1 MIQISR
7 NRIEK
12 IEEALAAEREKKRK
26 QFAKYIANCKAL
38 APHHATTV
46 AAIVLAGQAKIDEP
60 LSHAWARA
68 LEHYNI
74 GGNNGGQLDD
84 HIAAARQLRPK
95 IMGSER
101 ESARSADIFRT
112 APVWLLQFTGMAWD
126 ARLLQFQLPDLSQ
139 TLSWGSVGY
148 KAARRWPL
156 LPSGLLEAGDPI
168 PANDP
173 RWIGIALFCQITV
186 PIPDAKTLSQ
196 ADEENRSDDDDPILE
211 SLSLLLELENNP
223 ERELSRYEKRRLRKL
238 EQIFGAPAAP

>member
-26 QFAKYIANCKAL
+26 QFAKHIANCKAL
-38 APHHATTV
+38 ASHHATTV

-68 LEHYNI
+68 LEHFNI

-84 HIAAARQLRPK
+84 YIAAARQLRPK
-95 IMGSER
+95 ITRFS
-101 ESARSADIFRT
+101 DIFRT
-112 APVWLLQFTGMAWD
+112 APVWLLQFTGMACD

-148 KAARRWPL
+148 VAARRWPL

-168 PANDP
+168 PPNDP
-173 RWIGIALFCQITV
+173 RWIWIALFCQITV
-186 PIPDAKTLSQ
+186 PIPDENTLSQ

-211 SLSLLLELENNP
+211 GL
-223 ERELSRYEKRRLRKL
+223 
-238 EQIFGAPAAP
+238 

>member
-38 APHHATTV
+38 ASRHATAV

-74 GGNNGGQLDD
+74 GGNNGRQLDD
-84 HIAAARQLRPK
+84 QIAAARQLRPK
-95 IMGSER
+95 IRGSEQ
-101 ESARSADIFRT
+101 ESARFADIFRT

-139 TLSWGSVGY
+139 TLSWGSGGY
-148 KAARRWPL
+148 EAARRWPL

-168 PANDP
+168 PPNDP
-173 RWIGIALFCQITV
+173 RWIWIALFCQITV
-186 PIPDAKTLSQ
+186 PIPDKNTLSQ
-196 ADEENRSDDDDPILE
+196 ADEQNRSDDDHPILE

-238 EQIFGAPAAP
+238 ERIFGAIAAP